1 MGDAAR
7 TDEDDLYSIPENLR
21 VQHSSSCIAAL
32 KCWMLRPARWLTV
45 SSNAVQAQKS
55 KQQDVSSWM
64 TGIQE
69 VALPM
74 DFKLRNIEETEAA
87 KKLLLSVAGASTAR

>member
-1 MGDAAR
+1 MAL
-7 TDEDDLYSIPENLR
+7 ECI
-21 VQHSSSCIAAL
+21 SC
-32 KCWMLRPARWLTV
+32 C
-45 SSNAVQAQKS
+45 VQAQNS

-87 KKLLLSVAGASTAR
+87 KKRLLSGAGASTARYHNTSVYMSCKLFMHGLLTNKIHTEVLVDRLSYA

>member
-1 MGDAAR
+1 
-7 TDEDDLYSIPENLR
+7 
-21 VQHSSSCIAAL
+21 
-32 KCWMLRPARWLTV
+32 
-45 SSNAVQAQKS
+45 
-55 KQQDVSSWM
+55 M

-87 KKLLLSVAGASTAR
+87 KKRLLSAAGASTARYHNISCKFFVHGLNQVYYTVVDERVELCVEDAKPDIVVCASKDLCG